1 MKKLLLFFC
10 LASFITTMN
19 AQPVVKTKSTK
30 NTVPSNAANKTV
42 IGGSSFLSGLFSAPS
57 GSNILLQ
64 NNNKNDLSLT
74 AQKESG
80 KNFSTNTFK
89 FPTPLLDSSIFKIT
103 SKKAPAGQTCFIYA
117 GAEGQMPQKE
127 NKLRVGCDFTYDL
140 VSRSSNDNAFSTFY
154 ETSDAVVGGNA
165 GEEGRYIAFI
175 SSSAGFSGAT
185 GKHRQVF
192 LRDRNTGITKL
203 ISVDENGQ
211 EGNADSYNPA
221 ISGDGKLVAFESYS
235 SNLVSNDKNG
245 VRDVF
250 VWHSTTNKI
259 ERVSVGQ
266 DGKEANA
273 ESYEPSLSGDGN
285 LIAFTSA
292 ASNISQTEK
301 GVSNNNVFIRDITSG
316 STIMISIDPGAK
328 KGGGGSKPSISYDGT
343 RIAFYSN
350 TDALV
355 ADDKNGLW
363 DIFLW
368 DKNNP
373 KLKRISLTAD
383 GKERNQ
389 GNESANRIVSPAIS
403 GNGRYIAFTTTATNM
418 SPGDVNAF
426 QDVFIYDSN
435 TGATIIA
442 SNSSD
447 GKPGNGDS
455 PIQQGEKIAVSFDGK
470 WIAFSTNASNLG
482 VPAAN
487 IVMHNMSTG
496 ENRAVSAVTGS
507 SVGRP
512 TISQTAGYVVFGIG
526 GKLDNRFPASG
537 IFANY
542 TGVGLCRSC
551 PE

>member
-1 MKKLLLFFC
+1 MKIYLIAFPC
-10 LASFITTMN
+10 LAIFITTMN
-19 AQPVVKTKSTK
+19 AQPVVKTTSIK
-30 NTVPSNAANKTV
+30 NTTTTNKP
-42 IGGSSFLSGLFSAPS
+42 IPAGSSFLYGLFSAPS
-57 GSNILLQ
+57 GSTVLLQ
-64 NNNKNDLSLT
+64 NNGKNDLLAT

-89 FPTPLLDSSIFKIT
+89 FPTPLSDSSGFKINFT
-103 SKKAPAGQTCFIYA
+103 KAPGGQTCFIYA
-117 GAEGQMPQKE
+117 GAEGKMPQKE
-127 NKLRVGCDFTYDL
+127 NKVRVGADFTYDL
-140 VSRSSNDNAFSTFY
+140 VSRNSSDNAFSTFY

-165 GEEGRYIAFI
+165 GEEGRYVVFI
-175 SSSAGFSGAT
+175 SSAAGFSGST

-192 LRDRNTGITKL
+192 WRDRNTGITKF
-203 ISVDENGQ
+203 ISVDTNGQ
-211 EGNADSYNPA
+211 EGNGDSYNPA

-250 VWHSTTNKI
+250 VWHSATNNI
-259 ERVSVGQ
+259 ERISVGKG
-266 DGKEANA
+266 GKEANA

-285 LIAFTSA
+285 VIAFASA
-292 ASNISQTEK
+292 ASNISETEK
-301 GVSNNNVFIRDITSG
+301 GVSNNNVFLYNMTSG
-316 STIMISIDPGAK
+316 TSIMISIDPIAR

-368 DKNNP
+368 DKNNL
-373 KLKRISLTAD
+373 KLKRVSLTAD
-383 GKERNQ
+383 SKERNQ
-389 GNESANRIVSPAIS
+389 GNESANRIVCPAIS
-403 GNGRYIAFTTTATNM
+403 GNGRYVAFTTTATNM
-418 SPGDVNAF
+418 IPGDVNAY
-426 QDVFIYDSN
+426 QDVFVYDVSTGN
-435 TGATIIA
+435 TVIA
-442 SNSSD
+442 SNSAN
-447 GKPGNGDS
+447 GAPGNADS
-455 PIQQGEKIAVSFDGK
+455 PIGQGEKIAISFDGK
-470 WIAFSTNASNLG
+470 WIAFSTNSSNLG

-487 IVMHNMSTG
+487 VVMHNMSTG
-496 ENRAVSAVTGS
+496 KKRAVSLVAGS

-512 TISQTAGYVVFGIG
+512 SISCTGGYVVFGIG
-526 GKLDNRFPASG
+526 GKLDNRFSSSG

>member
-103 SKKAPAGQTCFIYA
+103 SKKAPVGQTCFIYA

-154 ETSDAVVGGNA
+154 ETTDAVVGGNA

-175 SSSAGFSGAT
+175 SSSVGFSGST

-470 WIAFSTNASNLG
+470 WIVFSTNASNLG

>member
-1 MKKLLLFFC
+1 MKKLLLFLC
-10 LASFITTMN
+10 LVIFVVTVN

-30 NTVPSNAANKTV
+30 NTSTANTTNKPVST
-42 IGGSSFLSGLFSAPS
+42 GSSLLYGLFSGPS
-57 GSNILLQ
+57 GTNIILQ
-64 NNNKNDLSLT
+64 NNGKNDLSLT

-80 KNFSTNTFK
+80 KNFNTNTFK
-89 FPTPLLDSSIFKIT
+89 FPTPLLDSSNFKI
-103 SKKAPAGQTCFIYA
+103 SFKKAPAGQTCVIYA
-117 GAEGQMPQKE
+117 GAEGKMPQKE

-140 VSRSSNDNAFSTFY
+140 VSRNSNDNAFSTFY
-154 ETSDAVVGGNA
+154 ETTDAVVGGNA

-175 SSSAGFSGAT
+175 SSSAGFSGST

-192 LRDRNTGITKL
+192 WRDRNTGITKL
-203 ISVDENGQ
+203 ISVDVNGQ

-235 SNLVSNDKNG
+235 SNLITDDKNG

-250 VWHSTTNKI
+250 VWYSTTNKI
-259 ERVSVGQ
+259 ERVSVGK
-266 DGKEANA
+266 DGKEASA

-292 ASNISQTEK
+292 AGNISETEK
-301 GVSNNNVFIRDITSG
+301 GVSNNNVFLRDMTSG
-316 STIMISIDPGAK
+316 SSIMISIDPIAR

-368 DKNNP
+368 DKYTS

-403 GNGRYIAFTTTATNM
+403 GNGRYVAFTTTATNM
-418 SPGDVNAF
+418 VPGDVNTF
-426 QDVFIYDSN
+426 QDVFVYDSN
-435 TGATIIA
+435 TGTTVIA
-442 SNSSD
+442 SNSTD

-455 PIQQGEKIAVSFDGK
+455 PIQQGEKIAISFDGK

-487 IVMHNMSTG
+487 VVMHNMSKG
-496 ENRAVSAVTGS
+496 ENRAVSLVTGS

-537 IFANY
+537 VFVNY

>member
-154 ETSDAVVGGNA
+154 ETTDAVVGGNA

-175 SSSAGFSGAT
+175 SSSVGFSGST

>member
-117 GAEGQMPQKE
+117 GSDGKMPQKE
-127 NKLRVGCDFTYDL
+127 NKLRVGCDYTYDL
-140 VSRSSNDNAFSTFY
+140 VSRNSNDNAFSTFY

>member
-1 MKKLLLFFC
+1 MKKLLLSLC
-10 LASFITTMN
+10 LASFITIMN

-30 NTVPSNAANKTV
+30 NTVPSNTTNKADPA
-42 IGGSSFLSGLFSAPS
+42 GSSFLSGLFSAPS

-89 FPTPLLDSSIFKIT
+89 FPTALLDSSIFKIT
-103 SKKAPAGQTCFIYA
+103 FKKEPAGQTCFIYA
-117 GAEGQMPQKE
+117 GASGQMPQKE

-175 SSSAGFSGAT
+175 SSSAGFSGST

-192 LRDRNTGITKL
+192 WRDRNTGITKL
-203 ISVDENGQ
+203 ISVDANGQ

-235 SNLVSNDKNG
+235 SNLVSNDANG

-259 ERVSVGQ
+259 ERVSVAK

-292 ASNISQTEK
+292 ANNISGTEK
-301 GVSNNNVFIRDITSG
+301 GVSNNNVFLRDMASG
-316 STIMISIDPGAK
+316 STIMISIDPIAK
-328 KGGGGSKPSISYDGT
+328 KGGGGSKPSISFDGT

-373 KLKRISLTAD
+373 KLKRVSLTAD

-418 SPGDVNAF
+418 TSGDVNAF

-435 TGATIIA
+435 TGTTIIA

-447 GKPGNGDS
+447 GKPGNDDS
-455 PIQQGEKIAVSFDGK
+455 PIQQGEKIAISFDGK

-487 IVMHNMSTG
+487 IVMRNMSTS
-496 ENRAVSAVTGS
+496 ENRAVSVATGS

-512 TISQTAGYVVFGIG
+512 AISQTAGYIVFGIG
-526 GKLDNRFPASG
+526 GKFDNRFPASG

>member
-42 IGGSSFLSGLFSAPS
+42 TDGSSFLSGLFSAPS
-57 GSNILLQ
+57 GSNIMLQ

-89 FPTPLLDSSIFKIT
+89 FPTPFLDSSIFKI
-103 SKKAPAGQTCFIYA
+103 SFKKAPAGQTCFIYA

-127 NKLRVGCDFTYDL
+127 NKLRVGSDYTYDL
-140 VSRSSNDNAFSTFY
+140 VSRNSTDNAFSTFY

-192 LRDRNTGITKL
+192 LRDRNTGTTKL

-235 SNLVSNDKNG
+235 NNLVSDDKNG

-259 ERVSVGQ
+259 ERVSVGK
-266 DGKEANA
+266 DDKEANA

-301 GVSNNNVFIRDITSG
+301 GVSNNNVFLHDMTSG
-316 STIMISIDPGAK
+316 SSIMISIDPIAR

-373 KLKRISLTAD
+373 KLKRVSLTAD

-418 SPGDVNAF
+418 LPGDVNAY
-426 QDVFIYDSN
+426 QDVFVYDIDSGK
-435 TGATIIA
+435 TVIA
-442 SNSSD
+442 SNSAD
-447 GKPGNGDS
+447 GKPGNADT
-455 PIQQGEKIAVSFDGK
+455 PIEQGEKIAISFDGK

-496 ENRAVSAVTGS
+496 ENRVVSAVTGS

-526 GKLDNRFPASG
+526 GKLDSRFPASG